1 MNEANPNLERE
12 AVRAASLP
20 GPQLAAAR
28 EACGFSVADVARQL
42 KLAPWQVEALET
54 GNYARMPGTVFVR
67 GFIRN
72 YARLLKLD
80 PAALLMPAPPP
91 QSSPKHAAPDLSPP
105 VEISFRK
112 GNAIKWRR
120 YAIVA
125 TLMLVPVA
133 IFEFY
138 RGDESEVTVGSRQI
152 MLPQSQAV
160 TEEPVLQTPVP
171 AQTSTTR
178 AAAVKPALT
187 EPELARGEKTPAVN
201 PQVSVDAAS
210 AQHQPGEHWVKL
222 KFEREAWVEIRDR
235 NGRRIFSRLNP
246 AGTEQAVSGQPP
258 LTLVVG
264 NAAGVRVTHND
275 QSVDLAPYVKIDV
288 ARLTLE

>member
-1 MNEANPNLERE
+1 M
-12 AVRAASLP
+12 
-20 GPQLAAAR
+20 
-28 EACGFSVADVARQL
+28 ADVARQL

-72 YARLLKLD
+72 YARLVKLD
-80 PAALLMPAPPP
+80 PAMLLMPAPPP
-91 QSSPKHAAPDLSPP
+91 LSSTPHTEPDLSPP
-105 VEISFRK
+105 VEIPSRTRSAV
-112 GNAIKWRR
+112 NWRS
-120 YAIVA
+120 YAIAA

-133 IFEFY
+133 IFEMY
-138 RGDESEVTVGSRQI
+138 RGDESEVMVKSRQVA
-152 MLPQSQAV
+152 MPQPQAV
-160 TEEPVLQTPVP
+160 TQEPV
-171 AQTSTTR
+171 AQNSVTALTSATR
-178 AAAVKPALT
+178 DAGDKPART
-187 EPELARGEKTPAVN
+187 EPGLASGDKTSADLLA
-201 PQVSVDAAS
+201 VDALHKPS
-210 AQHQPGEHWVKL
+210 EHWVKL

-235 NGRRIFSRLNP
+235 NGRKIFSRLNP

>member
-1 MNEANPNLERE
+1 MNEAIPNLERE
-12 AVRAASLP
+12 AVHAASLP

-28 EACGFSVADVARQL
+28 EACGLSVADVARQL

-67 GFIRN
+67 GFMRN
-72 YARLLKLD
+72 YARLVKLD
-80 PAALLMPAPPP
+80 PAALLMPTPP
-91 QSSPKHAAPDLSPP
+91 QRSSPTPAAPDLSPP

-112 GNAIKWRR
+112 GSAIKWRR

-125 TLMLVPVA
+125 ALMLVPAA

-138 RGDESEVTVGSRQI
+138 RGDESEVMVRSRQI
-152 MLPQSQAV
+152 MLPPQV
-160 TEEPVLQTPVP
+160 LTEEPVPQTPVP
-171 AQTSTTR
+171 ARTATTR
-178 AAAVKPALT
+178 AAADKPART
-187 EPELARGEKTPAVN
+187 DPELTRAETTAAGN
-201 PQVSVDAAS
+201 PQASVAAAS
-210 AQHQPGEHWVKL
+210 AQHKPGEHWVKL

-275 QSVDLAPYVKIDV
+275 QSVDLAPYIQIDV

>member
-1 MNEANPNLERE
+1 MNEAIPNLERE
-12 AVRAASLP
+12 AARAASLP

-72 YARLLKLD
+72 YARLVKLD
-80 PAALLMPAPPP
+80 PAALLMPTPPP
-91 QSSPKHAAPDLSPP
+91 RSSPTHAAPDVSPP

-112 GNAIKWRR
+112 GSATKWRW

-133 IFEFY
+133 MFEFY
-138 RGDESEVTVGSRQI
+138 RGDESEVTVRSRQI
-152 MLPQSQAV
+152 APPQPQVV
-160 TEEPVLQTPVP
+160 TEEPVVQNSVP

-178 AAAVKPALT
+178 DAGDKPART
-187 EPELARGEKTPAVN
+187 QPDLARGEKTPVGN
-201 PQVSVDAAS
+201 PQASVAAAS
-210 AQHQPGEHWVKL
+210 TQHQPGEHWVKL

-246 AGTEQAVSGQPP
+246 AGTEQAVSGEPP

-275 QSVDLAPYVKIDV
+275 QSVDLAPYIRIDV